1 MDFLC
6 GEEFITR
13 VKLCRMDMKIIDLTF
28 ETFSSA
34 VSGIENYEQVHPA
47 LFSHYFRY
55 WAERSRFPDC
65 ILTHDR
71 LSFHVNL
78 VKDGLRYAERKI
90 ASFGLPLDD
99 IMVILF
105 TGQNTSNGHA
115 FMNEGRMIVWLPVE
129 TYHTPLQAE
138 VFATH
143 EIVHGIHYLLSPAFM
158 FCTEDERMHT
168 GRQLITEG
176 IATYLTKQVLGIS
189 DRVSLWADYLDG
201 VKSGE
206 WFEECSKREKELKE
220 YCLERFSYSG
230 SDVSLFFANDPAD
243 IFSYRAGYYLGL
255 QFANRFAKQL
265 KSDHDLLCTRR
276 SELEQAAL
284 HFLSD

>member
-6 GEEFITR
+6 GEEFINR
-13 VKLCRMDMKIIDLTF
+13 VKIYRMGMKVLDLAY
-28 ETFSSA
+28 ETFSA
-34 VSGIENYEQVHPA
+34 GASGIQKYEEVHPA

-55 WAERSRFPDC
+55 WAERGRFSDC
-65 ILTHDR
+65 LMTHDR
-71 LSFHVNL
+71 LSFHVNI
-78 VKDGLRYAERKI
+78 VKGGLRSAEMRI

-99 IMVILF
+99 IVVIFF

-143 EIVHGIHYLLSPAFM
+143 EIIHGIHYLLSPAFM

-168 GRQLITEG
+168 GRQLISEG
-176 IATYLTKQVLGIS
+176 IATYITKQVLGIS
-189 DRVSLWADYLDG
+189 DGVSLWADYLDG
-201 VKSGE
+201 EKFGV
-206 WFEECSKREKELKE
+206 WFEECSKREKELKK

-230 SDVSLFFANDPAD
+230 SDLSLFFANDPDD

-255 QFANRFAKQL
+255 QFANWFAKQL

-284 HFLSD
+284 HFLSV